1 MSEEQTEIGL
11 SLSKFESNYLIELYY
26 TITNNSAIDWENESI
41 QKVVNKELELASVEW
56 HYYRFLHGNNP
67 DELLYFKLLEKF
79 VKNQLPLLS
88 NIKLDQDKRDFI
100 ENHVEN
106 LIKKNHLIKEKF
118 SEEDFFFICESER
131 YYAKKYYEKYST
143 CSLGYTDLDIRRSA
157 KSKVAG
163 INELE
168 CSFKYRY
175 TKIYIDYEKK

>member
-26 TITNNSAIDWENESI
+26 TIINNSAIDWENESI
-41 QKVVNKELELASVEW
+41 QKVVNRELELAMVEW

-67 DELLYFKLLEKF
+67 DELMYLKLLEKF

-88 NIKLDQDKRDFI
+88 SIKLDQDKRDFI

-106 LIKKNHLIKEKF
+106 LIKKHSLIKEKF

-143 CSLGYTDLDIRRSA
+143 CSLGYTDLDIRRSV
-157 KSKVAG
+157 KSKIAG

-168 CSFKYRY
+168 YSFKYRY
-175 TKIYIDYEKK
+175 TKIYIAYEKK